1 LPQPA
6 LSRLSTRTPG
16 NQVVLHYLS
25 ERDHTW
31 LRALL
36 DEYERGVGTKRS
48 ELLARLREPLLVR
61 APKAKQ
67 RLAVDV
73 LERLSGARVVAPV
86 PPREARW
93 ELFVAAAASMMP
105 RRAVL
110 QQVAARLGTDAEGL
124 EHALLADLRS
134 ECSVSPLP
142 ADLSPE
148 RVAAE
153 ANVRLVNSWIQRAE
167 SVRITAWGNTRALIR
182 QARLQG
188 LICNVRRA
196 PAKTEPIDSVVLEV
210 SGPLSLFRH
219 TSLYGRALCALVPRV
234 LWCHQFEVV
243 AVCESE
249 PGGVPATLIVRSG
262 DPIRPGR
269 ELKAF
274 DSKLEERFAKAFR
287 KAAPDWNVVREP
299 RPVEVEGSLIFP
311 DFELVHRRDPT
322 RRFLLEIVGFWTP
335 KYLEEKLRKLRQAK
349 LDNVILCIDEARA
362 CSEAT
367 LPPHATIVRYKRR
380 IDVGSVLAVLHR
392 QGRSA

>member
-1 LPQPA
+1 
-6 LSRLSTRTPG
+6 
-16 NQVVLHYLS
+16 VLHYLT
-25 ERDHTW
+25 ERDHPW
-31 LRALL
+31 LRALI
-36 DEYERGVGTKRS
+36 DELERGLGTKRS
-48 ELLARLREPLLVR
+48 ELMARLLEPLPVR
-61 APKAKQ
+61 APRAKQ
-67 RLAVDV
+67 RLAVEV
-73 LERLSGARVVAPV
+73 LQSLADTRVVAPV

-93 ELFVAAAASMMP
+93 ELFVAAATSTMP
-105 RRAVL
+105 RHAVL
-110 QQVAARLGTDAEGL
+110 QEVAGRFGTDAQGL

-134 ECSVSPLP
+134 ECTVSPLP
-142 ADLSPE
+142 AGLSPE

-153 ANVRLVNSWIQRAE
+153 ANVRLVNNWLKRAE

-182 QARLQG
+182 QARLHG
-188 LICNVRRA
+188 LICNVRPA
-196 PAKTEPIDSVVLEV
+196 PAKAEPIDGVVLEV

-219 TSLYGRALCALVPRV
+219 TSLYGRALCALLPRV
-234 LWCHQFEVV
+234 LWCHRFEVV
-243 AVCESE
+243 AICESG
-249 PGGVPATLIVRSG
+249 PGIAPATLIVRNG

-287 KAAPDWNVVREP
+287 KAARDWDVVREP
-299 RPVEVEGSLIFP
+299 RPVEAEGSLIFP
-311 DFELVHRRDPT
+311 DFELVHRRDST

-380 IDVGSVLAVLHR
+380 IDVRSVLAVLDR
-392 QGRSA
+392 CSSEMKP

>member
-1 LPQPA
+1 
-6 LSRLSTRTPG
+6 
-16 NQVVLHYLS
+16 
-25 ERDHTW
+25 
-31 LRALL
+31 
-36 DEYERGVGTKRS
+36 
-48 ELLARLREPLLVR
+48 LVR

-73 LERLSGARVVAPV
+73 LERLSDARIVAAV

-93 ELFVAAAASMMP
+93 ELFVAAATSTMP
-105 RRAVL
+105 RHALL
-110 QQVAARLGTDAEGL
+110 QEVAGRFGTDAQGL

-134 ECSVSPLP
+134 ECTVSPLP
-142 ADLSPE
+142 AGLSPE

-153 ANVRLVNSWIQRAE
+153 ANVRLVNNWLKRAE

-182 QARLQG
+182 QARLHG

-196 PAKTEPIDSVVLEV
+196 PAKAEPIDGVVLEV

-219 TSLYGRALCALVPRV
+219 TSLYGRALCALLPRV
-234 LWCHQFEVV
+234 LWCHRFELV
-243 AVCESE
+243 AVCESG
-249 PGGVPATLIVRSG
+249 PGIAPATLIVRNG

-287 KAAPDWNVVREP
+287 QATRDWDVVREP
-299 RPVEVEGSLIFP
+299 RPVEAEGSLIFP

-362 CSEAT
+362 CSEVT
-367 LPPHATIVRYKRR
+367 LPPHATIVHYKRR
-380 IDVGSVLAVLHR
+380 VDVRSVLAVLEL
-392 QGRSA
+392 RSTEGLKP